1 FRFIAEEIRRYLAE
15 LGFRSIDEAVGH
27 VEMLDTA
34 DGIAHW
40 KARGLDLTPI
50 FAETTNVHDPEQTV
64 RRRIRDQYHALDR
77 SRAPTLIQLAEG
89 ALEDAHPVRLELPVR
104 NVNRTV
110 GTMLGA
116 EVTRRYGAQ
125 GLPDDTIH
133 ITLSGS
139 AGQSIGAFLPPGI
152 TVELIG

>member
-1 FRFIAEEIRRYLAE
+1 ME
-15 LGFRSIDEAVGH
+15 G
-27 VEMLDTA
+27 
-34 DGIAHW
+34 
-40 KARGLDLTPI
+40 KGLDLTPI
-50 FAETTNVHDPEQTV
+50 FAMSSNAHDPDQTV
-64 RRRIRDQYHALDR
+64 RRRVRDQYHALDQ
-77 SRAPTLIQLAEG
+77 ALDQTLIQLAEG

-133 ITLSGS
+133 IDAQRLRRPVDRRVPA
-139 AGQSIGAFLPPGI
+139 AGNHPRADR
-152 TVELIG
+152 